1 MNEIEI
7 AHKLRTDPSTRSKFL
22 GVFAADEVT
31 QVRVCS
37 FPAFLIANTGFRKA
51 GGQHWVCIFFEGRH
65 CEYFDSLG
73 NDVLAVF
80 LPTINR
86 YSDQYICLTKPVQ
99 KSGTNTCGLFCLD
112 FAFARCSGVS
122 FDLYV
127 HKFDFDKLQRNEWD
141 IYYKWCVSKNFKAS
155 VC

>member
-1 MNEIEI
+1 MNKIEI
-7 AHKLRTDPSTRSKFL
+7 AHILRSHSSTRTKFL
-22 GVFAADEVT
+22 GVFSADEVNNV
-31 QVRVCS
+31 QVSR

-73 NDVLAVF
+73 RDVSSVF

-86 YSDQYICLTKPVQ
+86 YSDKYVCLTKPVQ
-99 KSGTNTCGLFCLD
+99 KSDTRTCGLFCLD
-112 FAFARCSGVS
+112 FAYARSTGVTFA
-122 FDLYV
+122 LYV
-127 HKFDFDKLQRNEWD
+127 QKFDFTNLQRNEWN
-141 IYYKWCVSKNFKAS
+141 IYYRWCVSSKYRAS